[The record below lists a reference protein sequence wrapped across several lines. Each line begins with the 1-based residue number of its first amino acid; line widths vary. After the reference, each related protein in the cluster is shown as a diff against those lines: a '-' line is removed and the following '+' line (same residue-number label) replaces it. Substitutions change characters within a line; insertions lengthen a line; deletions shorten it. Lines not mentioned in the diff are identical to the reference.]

1 MNFLL
6 LWIGAKNEDKNG
18 EACVSNISALSFVCS
33 LDQLYRLT
41 PDTRE
46 GGSHQKRKTR
56 DSRHNL
62 ALVDLKYIYAQ
73 PKHIKMSLMEIL
85 KQIT

>member
-62 ALVDLKYIYAQ
+62 ALGDLKYIYLHPFGDPQ
-73 PKHIKMSLMEIL
+73 TDYLN
-85 KQIT
+85 

>member
-62 ALVDLKYIYAQ
+62 ALGDFKYIYAQ
-73 PKHIKMSLMEIL
+73 PKHIKDYVN
-85 KQIT
+85 

>member
-46 GGSHQKRKTR
+46 GGSHQKRKTC

-62 ALVDLKYIYAQ
+62 ALGDLKYIYAPYGDPQ
-73 PKHIKMSLMEIL
+73 TDYVNKI
-85 KQIT
+85 

>member
-1 MNFLL
+1 M
-6 LWIGAKNEDKNG
+6 KTKNG

-62 ALVDLKYIYAQ
+62 ALGDLKYIYAQ
-73 PKHIKMSLMEIL
+73 PKHIKMILMEIL
-85 KQIT
+85 KKIT